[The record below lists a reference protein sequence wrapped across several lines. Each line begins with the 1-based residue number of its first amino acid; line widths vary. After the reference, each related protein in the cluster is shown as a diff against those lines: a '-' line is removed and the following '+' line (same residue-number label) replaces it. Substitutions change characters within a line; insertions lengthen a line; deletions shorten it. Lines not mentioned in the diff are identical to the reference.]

1 MKTTMTSRERVIA
14 ALTHQKPDRP
24 PLNYYGTP
32 ETDMMLLDHLHLKSR
47 EDLLCHLGADLRYV
61 SPKYVGPDRFVGQ
74 TGYFTPGLDIWGVRW
89 KPINAGVC
97 TYSEI
102 AHHPLADAETLDD
115 IKAHPWP
122 NVDWCDVSHVKEQ
135 IKRLNDP
142 HPRAIV
148 FTMGGNGTFET
159 PWSIR
164 GLERFMMDLI
174 ECPEIADFMM
184 MKVTTFL
191 AEVTERA
198 LEAADGMIDI
208 VWSSSDVGMQT
219 GMMIS
224 PDVWRQ
230 LVKPWQQQL
239 IEPYKQMGLFTR
251 YHSDGSIVPIIE
263 DLIEM
268 GLDLLDPI
276 QPKAA
281 DMNAVNLARRFGGR
295 LAFYGGLDT
304 QELLPMGTPD
314 QVERQMLELINVL
327 GRNGGYIAAASNAI
341 QADVPVENIL
351 SLFRTAREYDHR
363 RKS

>member
-1 MKTTMTSRERVIA
+1 MKTTMTSRDRVIA

-263 DLIEM
+263 DLI
-268 GLDLLDPI
+268 DPI